1 MDTSDIN
8 PPGIRLS
15 LGMAAVLVGV
25 LVYFFFLNQSVPMF
39 ADDYCRAKPEFSWW
53 AAWRGAYSEYLRWS
67 GRFPVML
74 INHSIFSGDG
84 SGLIIFSVANSLVV
98 SGFCWYVVSQL
109 KGSQA
114 LSNICLLLT
123 FVVITWF
130 STRSFGEAVFWK
142 TGAVQ
147 YFWGTA
153 LASLLI
159 FPLAKLVAGIEL
171 RTPNL
176 PGQFLFVCLCFL
188 GGMWLE
194 HLSVAV
200 VAIGLGTIAIARFYS
215 GLEVPRWL
223 QLGYIAWV
231 IGTVI
236 LLVAPG
242 NYARADHFQPE
253 PLVNKILGI
262 TSYLFLHMDAVILLT
277 MILFLTVSLIVRP
290 DNIVQKII
298 VSAVLF
304 ITGVVAAYATVGAP
318 VMIFNGRA
326 AFPTQLF
333 FVLSACALFPHQ
345 VFDSVAERAK
355 RLIRGL
361 LLTSLTLASLYLIID
376 ARTIYREYRSIHQQ
390 ELDRKALVDSAI
402 ASGEEIAVLPPLYF
416 NPKMHTRGRLINRGR
431 RFASD
436 ITIDPNNFRN
446 TCYARYHGIPRV
458 VL

>member
-114 LSNICLLLT
+114 LSNVCLLLT

-159 FPLAKLVAGIEL
+159 FPLAKLVAG
-171 RTPNL
+171 P
-176 PGQFLFVCLCFL
+176 
-188 GGMWLE
+188 
-194 HLSVAV
+194 S
-200 VAIGLGTIAIARFYS
+200 AR
-215 GLEVPRWL
+215 R
-223 QLGYIAWV
+223 
-231 IGTVI
+231 
-236 LLVAPG
+236 
-242 NYARADHFQPE
+242 
-253 PLVNKILGI
+253 
-262 TSYLFLHMDAVILLT
+262 
-277 MILFLTVSLIVRP
+277 
-290 DNIVQKII
+290 II
-298 VSAVLF
+298 SERCSAV
-304 ITGVVAAYATVGAP
+304 
-318 VMIFNGRA
+318 
-326 AFPTQLF
+326 
-333 FVLSACALFPHQ
+333 
-345 VFDSVAERAK
+345 
-355 RLIRGL
+355 
-361 LLTSLTLASLYLIID
+361 
-376 ARTIYREYRSIHQQ
+376 
-390 ELDRKALVDSAI
+390 
-402 ASGEEIAVLPPLYF
+402 
-416 NPKMHTRGRLINRGR
+416 
-431 RFASD
+431 
-436 ITIDPNNFRN
+436 NF
-446 TCYARYHGIPRV
+446 
-458 VL
+458 LQ

>member
-1 MDTSDIN
+1 MN
-8 PPGIRLS
+8 PLVGKPPNHS
-15 LGMAAVLVGV
+15 LNVGTTAVLVGV
-25 LVYFFFLNQSVPMF
+25 LAYFFFLNQSVPMF
-39 ADDYCRAKPEFSWW
+39 ADDYCRAKAEFSWW
-53 AAWRGAYSEYLRWS
+53 AAWRGAYSEYIRWS

-74 INHSIFSGDG
+74 INHSIFSGEG
-84 SGLIIFSVANSLVV
+84 RGLLVFSAANSLAA

-109 KGSQA
+109 KGSRP

-123 FVVITWF
+123 FIVITWF
-130 STRSFGEAVFWK
+130 STRSFGEAVLWK

-153 LASLLI
+153 LASVLI

-171 RTPNL
+171 RTPT
-176 PGQFLFVCLCFL
+176 LFVQALFISLCLL

-200 VAIGLGTIAIARFYS
+200 VAVGLGILVTTRFW
-215 GLEVPRWL
+215 LRAETPRWL
-223 QLGYIAWV
+223 RLGYVAWV
-231 IGTVI
+231 VGTLV

-242 NYARADHFQPE
+242 NYARAEHFQPE
-253 PLVNKILGI
+253 SLLNKILGI

-277 MILFLTVSLIVRP
+277 MIFFLTISLIVRP
-290 DNIVQKII
+290 HNIAQKII

-304 ITGVVAAYATVGAP
+304 ITGIVAAYATVGAP

-326 AFPTQLF
+326 AFPSQLF

-345 VFDSVAERAK
+345 LFDGISARSVRA
-355 RLIRGL
+355 IRGL
-361 LLTSLTLASLYLIID
+361 LVSSLVLASLYLIID
-376 ARTIYREYRSIHQQ
+376 ARTIYREYRSLNQQ
-390 ELDRKALVDSAI
+390 AVDRKALVEEAI
-402 ASGEEIAVLPPLYF
+402 ASGEDIAVLPPLYF
-416 NPKMHTRGRLINRGR
+416 NPKLHTRGRLINRGR

-446 TCYARYHGIPRV
+446 TCYARYHGIARV